1 VLFLYTNFEG
11 GNILIKDLPKEIL
24 KEQKKQTKLL
34 QEIKVLLKQ
43 QVPASF
49 DRETLTKDFENR
61 VLELSQEPLE

>member
-1 VLFLYTNFEG
+1 MN
-11 GNILIKDLPKEIL
+11 KDLSKEIL

-43 QVPASF
+43 QVPAGF

>member
-1 VLFLYTNFEG
+1 MN
-11 GNILIKDLPKEIL
+11 KDLSKEIL

-43 QVPASF
+43 QVPANF